1 VLKSGAMAAQSSAL
15 RVGRYELHGEIAS
28 GGMATVYYGRLA
40 GALGFARAVAIKRIH
55 PHLAK
60 DPDFVSMFA
69 DEVRLAARVQ
79 HPNVVRTL
87 DVLVDEGEAF
97 LVMEHLLGE
106 ALSRLLKAARQQQEL
121 VPVDVAVGVMYG
133 ILQGLHAAHE
143 AKNERG
149 ESLHIVHRDM
159 SPQNILVGADGVP
172 RLIDFGV
179 AKGVG
184 RVQTTGEGQIKGK
197 FGYMSPEQLVGDP
210 LDRRSDIYSAG
221 VVLWELLAGRRMI
234 AGDNNLQVFR
244 EALEHEVVPPSKYAK
259 NVSAALDLV
268 VMKALARE
276 PERRFSTARQMAT
289 ALEDSARVAGASQLA
304 AWVEELAGPRLV
316 ERSRL
321 VGEIERGRPAALDA
335 QSEVVA
341 VSGVVGPH
349 TVVSTIVSTSRSVEA
364 ALAPRRRAR
373 FVLLGVAAAAVGV
386 VALASVVHRGS
397 TTSAA
402 APGGAA
408 VAPFVSAQAT
418 ASSVA
423 PPFAP
428 SSPPAPP
435 SATSPA
441 SVAGATSSS
450 PPAAPVTRG
459 PGAPAK
465 ASRAP
470 ATRAPQPAGREPP
483 AKTPGNGCR
492 VEQYMD
498 SDGFVRFRCA
508 S

>member
-1 VLKSGAMAAQSSAL
+1 VLKSRPMAAQSSAL

-149 ESLHIVHRDM
+149 ESLHIVHRDV

-184 RVQTTGEGQIKGK
+184 RMQTTGEGQIKGK

-234 AGDNNLQVFR
+234 AGENNLQVFR
-244 EALEHEVVPPSKYAK
+244 EALEHEVGPPSTHSKK
-259 NVSAALDLV
+259 VSAGLDLV

-276 PERRFSTARQMAT
+276 PERRFSTARQMAM
-289 ALEDSARVAGASQLA
+289 ALEEAGRVAGASQLA

-321 VGEIERGRPAALDA
+321 VGEIERGRSTEPDA
-335 QSEVVA
+335 KSEVVA

-349 TVVSTIVSTSRSVEA
+349 TVVSTIVSTSRSIEA

-373 FVLLGVAAAAVGV
+373 FVMVGVAAAVGV
-386 VALASVVHRGS
+386 VGVFALASLHHRGY
-397 TTSAA
+397 T
-402 APGGAA
+402 
-408 VAPFVSAQAT
+408 AT
-418 ASSVA
+418 AATPGAGAPSAPPQASVSSVA
-423 PPFAP
+423 PVA
-428 SSPPAPP
+428 PAPP
-435 SATSPA
+435 SATPLA
-441 SVAGATSSS
+441 SVASAPPSS
-450 PPAAPVTRG
+450 PPAAPVLR
-459 PGAPAK
+459 APAASGK